1 MKTTTRLLALLLAL
15 CMVFAFAA
23 CGKDPS
29 DPTDPTDPSN
39 PTTPTDPDN
48 PNPDEPSKE
57 EILKELQKTML
68 ENTLAMQ
75 QKNKDTIGWLYI
87 DGTTVNDVVVKVNYN
102 DDNKYYLRRNANGE
116 NDNDGCYYADFRC
129 TSGNRST
136 ISKNTVIYGHN
147 LGRAENALLTDYQ
160 NHANGPKFAQ
170 LLKYQDEEFAK
181 THPYIYY
188 STIEEDM
195 VWQVFAVFYTD
206 IKFDYINPNPADA
219 TFNSLIKKA
228 QDLSFYDYDVEVTSN
243 DKILT
248 LSTCTYRLADDTK
261 LHYPNDYRYVV
272 MAKLLPADAAFPVTG
287 SSLNSQLTSVPA
299 CQSII
304 KKAVVKRLMAKHH
317 TSVLPETGA
326 EYKIRFMLRK
336 DQCEIMLD
344 TTGDGLHK
352 RGYRRN
358 AMEAPIRE
366 TLAATIAD
374 LGRVRRDS
382 LVEDPF
388 CGSGTLL
395 IEAAQK
401 AMNIAPGLKR
411 RFAAERYSFV
421 PASLWAEQRQKALAE
436 SKLDVGFEAFG
447 YDIDPAAVALAN
459 ANAKLAG
466 VEKRC
471 HFEVAD
477 VADFAAKPEAIVLTN
492 PPYGERMN
500 TIEGAAKLARTL
512 GQQMA
517 EHPCAGLYAITAD
530 MEFESHYGK
539 RANKRRKMYNGMI
552 PCQLY
557 MYYEAPKFEHKAKPM
572 PKQGFD
578 GKRTVE
584 FKKK

>member
-1 MKTTTRLLALLLAL
+1 METMTFCVPCLFGLEGLVGDELRRLELSNVRVEDRR
-15 CMVFAFAA
+15 VFFEGDFAA
-23 CGKDPS
+23 
-29 DPTDPTDPSN
+29 
-39 PTTPTDPDN
+39 
-48 PNPDEPSKE
+48 
-57 EILKELQKTML
+57 
-68 ENTLAMQ
+68 
-75 QKNKDTIGWLYI
+75 
-87 DGTTVNDVVVKVNYN
+87 
-102 DDNKYYLRRNANGE
+102 
-116 NDNDGCYYADFRC
+116 
-129 TSGNRST
+129 
-136 ISKNTVIYGHN
+136 
-147 LGRAENALLTDYQ
+147 
-160 NHANGPKFAQ
+160 
-170 LLKYQDEEFAK
+170 
-181 THPYIYY
+181 
-188 STIEEDM
+188 
-195 VWQVFAVFYTD
+195 
-206 IKFDYINPNPADA
+206 
-219 TFNSLIKKA
+219 
-228 QDLSFYDYDVEVTSN
+228 
-243 DKILT
+243 
-248 LSTCTYRLADDTK
+248 
-261 LHYPNDYRYVV
+261 
-272 MAKLLPADAAFPVTG
+272 MAKANLCCRMGERVMILLSEFDAHSFEDLFQGVKATPLERFIPKDGAFPVKG
-287 SSLNSQLTSVPA
+287 YSLNSQLHSVPD
-299 CQSII
+299 CQAIV
-304 KKAVVKRLMAKHH
+304 KKAAVTRLGEKYGLGWM
-317 TSVLPETGA
+317 PETG
-326 EYKIRFMLRK
+326 ETYQLRFSIMK
-336 DQCEIMLD
+336 DHVELFLD
-344 TTGDGLHK
+344 TSGVSLHK

-411 RFAAERYSFV
+411 RFAAERYGFV
-421 PASLWAEQRQKALAE
+421 PAAIWAEQRQKALAE
-436 SKLDVGFEAFG
+436 AKLDVGFEAFG

-512 GQQMA
+512 GRQMA

-578 GKRTVE
+578 GKRTIE

>member
-1 MKTTTRLLALLLAL
+1 MISSLIVSLTALLAFIAIGYKCLII
-15 CMVFAFAA
+15 V
-23 CGKDPS
+23 D
-29 DPTDPTDPSN
+29 
-39 PTTPTDPDN
+39 
-48 PNPDEPSKE
+48 
-57 EILKELQKTML
+57 
-68 ENTLAMQ
+68 
-75 QKNKDTIGWLYI
+75 KN
-87 DGTTVNDVVVKVNYN
+87 
-102 DDNKYYLRRNANGE
+102 E
-116 NDNDGCYYADFRC
+116 
-129 TSGNRST
+129 
-136 ISKNTVIYGHN
+136 
-147 LGRAENALLTDYQ
+147 Q
-160 NHANGPKFAQ
+160 
-170 LLKYQDEEFAK
+170 
-181 THPYIYY
+181 
-188 STIEEDM
+188 
-195 VWQVFAVFYTD
+195 
-206 IKFDYINPNPADA
+206 
-219 TFNSLIKKA
+219 
-228 QDLSFYDYDVEVTSN
+228 
-243 DKILT
+243 
-248 LSTCTYRLADDTK
+248 
-261 LHYPNDYRYVV
+261 
-272 MAKLLPADAAFPVTG
+272 
-287 SSLNSQLTSVPA
+287 
-299 CQSII
+299 
-304 KKAVVKRLMAKHH
+304 AVVERLKRGHRVQ
-317 TSVLPETGA
+317 VLPEDGA
-326 EYKIRFMLRK
+326 LYKIRFSIRK
-336 DQCEIMLD
+336 NMVEVMLD
-344 TTGDGLHK
+344 TSGDGLHK

-358 AMEAPIRE
+358 SMEAPIRE

-578 GKRTVE
+578 GKRTIE

>member
-1 MKTTTRLLALLLAL
+1 MSTLYTMVAPCFFGTESTLNFEVKRLGAQNIQVTDGRVAFQGGADVIAAANLNLRTAERVLLLLATYK
-15 CMVFAFAA
+15 A
-23 CGKDPS
+23 
-29 DPTDPTDPSN
+29 
-39 PTTPTDPDN
+39 TTF
-48 PNPDEPSKE
+48 DE
-57 EILKELQKTML
+57 LF
-68 ENTLAMQ
+68 
-75 QKNKDTIGWLYI
+75 
-87 DGTTVNDVVVKVNYN
+87 
-102 DDNKYYLRRNANGE
+102 
-116 NDNDGCYYADFRC
+116 DGCYNIAW
-129 TSGNRST
+129 
-136 ISKNTVIYGHN
+136 
-147 LGRAENALLTDYQ
+147 
-160 NHANGPKFAQ
+160 
-170 LLKYQDEEFAK
+170 
-181 THPYIYY
+181 
-188 STIEEDM
+188 ED
-195 VWQVFAVFYTD
+195 
-206 IKFDYINPNPADA
+206 
-219 TFNSLIKKA
+219 
-228 QDLSFYDYDVEVTSN
+228 
-243 DKILT
+243 
-248 LSTCTYRLADDTK
+248 
-261 LHYPNDYRYVV
+261 
-272 MAKLLPADAAFPVTG
+272 LLPANAAFPVKG
-287 SSLNSQLTSVPA
+287 SSLSSQLSSVPA

-352 RGYRRN
+352 RGYRKN
-358 AMEAPIRE
+358 ATLAPIKE
-366 TLAATIAD
+366 TLAAAIAD

-382 LVEDPF
+382 LVQDPF
-388 CGSGTLL
+388 CGSGTLV

-401 AMNIAPGLKR
+401 ALNLAPGLRR
-411 RFAAERYSFV
+411 RFAAEHFDFV
-421 PASLWAEQRQKALAE
+421 PADIWAEQRQKALDEVRKDAA
-436 SKLDVGFEAFG
+436 FEGIG

-500 TIEGAAKLARTL
+500 TIEGAARLARTL
-512 GQQMA
+512 GRQMA

>member
-1 MKTTTRLLALLLAL
+1 
-15 CMVFAFAA
+15 
-23 CGKDPS
+23 
-29 DPTDPTDPSN
+29 
-39 PTTPTDPDN
+39 
-48 PNPDEPSKE
+48 
-57 EILKELQKTML
+57 
-68 ENTLAMQ
+68 
-75 QKNKDTIGWLYI
+75 
-87 DGTTVNDVVVKVNYN
+87 
-102 DDNKYYLRRNANGE
+102 
-116 NDNDGCYYADFRC
+116 
-129 TSGNRST
+129 
-136 ISKNTVIYGHN
+136 
-147 LGRAENALLTDYQ
+147 
-160 NHANGPKFAQ
+160 
-170 LLKYQDEEFAK
+170 
-181 THPYIYY
+181 
-188 STIEEDM
+188 
-195 VWQVFAVFYTD
+195 
-206 IKFDYINPNPADA
+206 
-219 TFNSLIKKA
+219 
-228 QDLSFYDYDVEVTSN
+228 
-243 DKILT
+243 
-248 LSTCTYRLADDTK
+248 
-261 LHYPNDYRYVV
+261 
-272 MAKLLPADAAFPVTG
+272 
-287 SSLNSQLTSVPA
+287 
-299 CQSII
+299 
-304 KKAVVKRLMAKHH
+304 
-317 TSVLPETGA
+317 
-326 EYKIRFMLRK
+326 
-336 DQCEIMLD
+336 MLD

-411 RFAAERYSFV
+411 RFAAERFSFV
-421 PASLWAEQRQKALAE
+421 PASIWAEQRQKALAE

-477 VADFAAKPEAIVLTN
+477 VAAFEARPEAIVLTN
-492 PPYGERMN
+492 PPYGERMS
-500 TIEGAAKLARTL
+500 TIEGAAQLARTL
-512 GQQMA
+512 GRQMEA
-517 EHPCAGLYAITAD
+517 NPCAGVYAITAD

-578 GKRTVE
+578 GKRSTGRFE
-584 FKKK
+584 KK

>member
-1 MKTTTRLLALLLAL
+1 
-15 CMVFAFAA
+15 
-23 CGKDPS
+23 
-29 DPTDPTDPSN
+29 
-39 PTTPTDPDN
+39 
-48 PNPDEPSKE
+48 
-57 EILKELQKTML
+57 
-68 ENTLAMQ
+68 
-75 QKNKDTIGWLYI
+75 
-87 DGTTVNDVVVKVNYN
+87 
-102 DDNKYYLRRNANGE
+102 
-116 NDNDGCYYADFRC
+116 
-129 TSGNRST
+129 
-136 ISKNTVIYGHN
+136 
-147 LGRAENALLTDYQ
+147 
-160 NHANGPKFAQ
+160 
-170 LLKYQDEEFAK
+170 
-181 THPYIYY
+181 
-188 STIEEDM
+188 
-195 VWQVFAVFYTD
+195 
-206 IKFDYINPNPADA
+206 
-219 TFNSLIKKA
+219 
-228 QDLSFYDYDVEVTSN
+228 
-243 DKILT
+243 
-248 LSTCTYRLADDTK
+248 
-261 LHYPNDYRYVV
+261 
-272 MAKLLPADAAFPVTG
+272 
-287 SSLNSQLTSVPA
+287 
-299 CQSII
+299 
-304 KKAVVKRLMAKHH
+304 
-317 TSVLPETGA
+317 
-326 EYKIRFMLRK
+326 
-336 DQCEIMLD
+336 MLD
-344 TTGDGLHK
+344 TTGEGLHK

-421 PASLWAEQRQKALAE
+421 PASLW
-436 SKLDVGFEAFG
+436 
-447 YDIDPAAVALAN
+447 ALAN